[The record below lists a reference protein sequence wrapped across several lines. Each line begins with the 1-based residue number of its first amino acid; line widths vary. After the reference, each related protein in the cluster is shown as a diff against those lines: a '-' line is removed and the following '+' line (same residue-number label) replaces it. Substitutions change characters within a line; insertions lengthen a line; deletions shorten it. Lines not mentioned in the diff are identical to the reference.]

1 MIAKITYRRGNKM
14 DTLSSN
20 MIYAISNIFGAFVL
34 YKMMGV
40 YYEFREYNKKINM
53 FSYVLYF
60 IITTI
65 IQILFDGSILS
76 YAVYIILIPLLTLNY
91 YKYWKHNQ
99 NALLIILSIY
109 LVIEAM
115 SYFSIR
121 LFDFDNKEIIVF
133 VVSKMAM
140 FIAMVILEKTIGK
153 DKCKWQL
160 FAFTLFVPIGTSYVF
175 YLLTFSSSKII
186 PIAGSILIYS
196 FNVCVFVLYEKIV
209 MHSSDKSYAKI
220 CESEMQDNARLK
232 RLIIDYQEEY
242 KALQEKTRLD
252 LQRLAFFLQH
262 HKYDRALEYCKSGMD
277 IGPYLSNETYSGNI
291 ELDNIL
297 NFELSSAIK
306 IGAKVLVEAILPREM
321 EKELVNDL
329 HSALKSLIQNAVIKS
344 LEVAIEQ
351 RRVKVLID
359 YKEHSVSLTVGYA
372 FSSKTEDR
380 KGMRFYD
387 AESSK
392 EDGLEIYCFNEMKKV
407 LKKYNTH
414 LMVLD
419 MSSLKDINLK
429 LTVPYELI

>member
-1 MIAKITYRRGNKM
+1 MN
-14 DTLSSN
+14 TLSSN

-76 YAVYIILIPLLTLNY
+76 YAVYIILIPLFTLNY

-99 NALLIILSIY
+99 NALLIILGIY
-109 LVIEAM
+109 LAIEAM

-133 VVSKMAM
+133 AVSKMAM
-140 FIAMVILEKTIGK
+140 FIAMVILKKIIEK

-160 FAFTLFVPIGTSYVF
+160 FAFTLFVPIGTSYIF

-186 PIAGSILIYS
+186 PIAGSVLIYS
-196 FNVCVFVLYEKIV
+196 LNICVFVLYEKVSRIIG
-209 MHSSDKSYAKI
+209 DKSYAQI
-220 CESEMQDNARLK
+220 CDSQTMDMVRLK
-232 RLIIDYQEEY
+232 SIVVSYQEEC
-242 KALQEKTRLD
+242 KTLQKDTRLN

-262 HKYDRALEYCKSGMD
+262 KKYDKALEYCKSGLE
-277 IGPYLSNETYSGNI
+277 IKPYLFNEVYSGNK

-329 HSALKSLIQNAVIKS
+329 HSALKCLIQNAVIKS
-344 LEVAIEQ
+344 LEVAVEQ

-372 FSSKTEDR
+372 FNGKTEDR
-380 KGMRFYD
+380 KGIRFYD

-392 EDGLEIYCFNEMKKV
+392 EDGLEIYCFDEMKKV
-407 LKKYNTH
+407 LKKYNTY
-414 LMVLD
+414 LTVMDLIT
-419 MSSLKDINLK
+419 LKDFILK
-429 LTVPYELI
+429 IEVPYELA